1 MTVQS
6 AESYITKLGKTGYK
20 IVDESGVLTFVVSRE
35 KYEDKATRKEI
46 EKLIKEIKYD
56 RSWGIKPEG
65 TKHDSEKL
73 SESKRRD
80 NAD

>member
-1 MTVQS
+1 MTVES
-6 AESYITKLGKTGYK
+6 VESYINKLGKTSYK
-20 IVDESGVLTFVVSRE
+20 IIDEGGVLTFVVSRE
-35 KYEDKATRKEI
+35 KYEDKSTYKEI

-73 SESKRRD
+73 SESK
-80 NAD
+80 